1 MRWGR
6 LNINLDFLNLNYEF
20 IIFRSESDYSYDNDI
35 NKSIEPE
42 SESNTTKPKRVSL
55 MTEKQLENCK
65 KSSRAC

>member
-1 MRWGR
+1 MRWR

-42 SESNTTKPKRVSL
+42 SELNPNV
-55 MTEKQLENCK
+55 
-65 KSSRAC
+65 